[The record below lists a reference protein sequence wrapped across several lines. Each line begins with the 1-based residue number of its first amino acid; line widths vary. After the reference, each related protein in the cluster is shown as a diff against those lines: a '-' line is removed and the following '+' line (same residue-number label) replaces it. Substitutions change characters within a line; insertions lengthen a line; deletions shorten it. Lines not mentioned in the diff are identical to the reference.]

1 MVAAAL
7 ILPVNTQIES
17 INDSKKLHREAR
29 QILYNLI
36 TENAVAYG
44 IGLAD
49 VQEIDRLNIVQ
60 ATFLAMKRAVDG
72 LNICPE
78 YLLID
83 GRDFPRFFF
92 RDDTRP
98 LLGRALIGGD
108 GLSGSVAGASILAKV
123 YRDRLME
130 TFAEK
135 YPQYGFE
142 KHKGY
147 GTRAHRE
154 CLASHGPCPI
164 HRKSFIR
171 KITSER
177 LL

>member
-1 MVAAAL
+1 M
-7 ILPVNTQIES
+7 QIEA
-17 INDSKKLHREAR
+17 INDSKKLNREKR
-29 QILYNLI
+29 QILYRLI
-36 TENAVAYG
+36 TDKALAYG
-44 IGLAD
+44 IGLAEVD
-49 VQEIDRLNIVQ
+49 EIDRLNIVQ
-60 ATFLAMKRAVDG
+60 ATFLAMKRAVDA
-72 LNICPE
+72 LNICPD

-92 RDDTRP
+92 RDERRP
-98 LLGRALIGGD
+98 LPGRALIGGD

-130 TFAEK
+130 SFAGK

-147 GTRAHRE
+147 GTRVHRE
-154 CLASHGPCPI
+154 CLASFGPCPI